1 MVYIFRYETQL
12 LNLTI
17 SDNSNLKYNQSI
29 DSPSLF
35 VDGPSKH
42 MLYHSTVARW
52 RWDKNSY
59 LEISNS
65 PGMKKFRDFRNSTM
79 SLGTES

>member
-1 MVYIFRYETQL
+1 MVSIFLFETQL

-17 SDNSNLKYNQSI
+17 SDNSNLKYNQLI
-29 DSPSLF
+29 DSQSLF

-52 RWDKNSY
+52 RWNKQLFGN
-59 LEISNS
+59 I
-65 PGMKKFRDFRNSTM
+65 
-79 SLGTES
+79 